1 MELRRER
8 GNEANAPPNAARI
21 PERRGGGDCIQ
32 NVRGE
37 GDLRW
42 SVMDEGMIPGG
53 LPAARREKP
62 KAPSGAKGVRCRRG
76 EGILFHPRTRRLL
89 CIYRNKIKL
98 AFMPL
103 IDLNLGSWL
112 PL

>member
-21 PERRGGGDCIQ
+21 PERTGGDCIQ

-62 KAPSGAKGVRCRRG
+62 KAPLGAKGVRNRRRG
-76 EGILFHPRTRRLL
+76 GGILFHPRTRCLL
-89 CIYRNKIKL
+89 CIYGNKIKL
-98 AFMPL
+98 AFIPL